1 MKNIYK
7 LFLVSLVVLILA
19 SCNRDPND
27 PGLEFAPQM
36 YVSVPYEPFTQ
47 VKDHPFNPMGL
58 NVRQPAKGTVP
69 RRWSNMNERDRYES
83 MLESDSNGVAN
94 DLMFYDIP
102 SGQKGLEYAAA
113 NLKNP
118 LIPNKTVLA
127 EGQRLYEAYCAH
139 CHGKQGDGKG
149 PVSKKYNGI
158 ANLKA
163 KTEMNHGHIFHVITH
178 GKGLMWPH
186 GSQVNPAERWK
197 IVHYIKSMMHGA
209 SDDAKATEED
219 SEKEETAEGA
229 DTPTDTTTTPKP
241 ETTEENK

>member
-1 MKNIYK
+1 MKNIYN
-7 LFLVSLVVLILA
+7 LFLIGLLTLVFA
-19 SCNRDPND
+19 SCSRDTND

-47 VKDHPFNPMGL
+47 VQDHPFNPMGL
-58 NVRQPAKGTVP
+58 NVRQPANGTVP
-69 RRWSNMNERDRYES
+69 RRWTNINERSRYEG
-83 MLESDSNGVAN
+83 MLSSDSNGVTK

-102 SGQKGLEYAAA
+102 SGQKGLDYAVA

-118 LIPNKTVLA
+118 LKPTDAVLA

-149 PVSKKYNGI
+149 PVSQKYAGI
-158 ANLKA
+158 ANIKA
-163 KTEMNHGHIFHVITH
+163 KTDINHGHIFHVITH

-197 IVHYIKSMMHGA
+197 IVHYIKSKMHGETGE
-209 SDDAKATEED
+209 ATEEEA
-219 SEKEETAEGA
+219 SEEVTETAVDST
-229 DTPTDTTTTPKP
+229 DTPET
-241 ETTEENK
+241 ETTEEN